1 MSLKAKLLLVN
12 TINNYIGFGDGH
24 KKEIERIGFASYLR
38 QWVNPITNDQAF
50 LVHSLYFYDAV
61 TGIQK
66 PRKNGASGIRF
77 INLLSHNF

>member
-1 MSLKAKLLLVN
+1 MAQ
-12 TINNYIGFGDGH
+12 

-38 QWVNPITNDQAF
+38 QWKSPHTNEQANF
-50 LVHSLYFYDAV
+50 GSSFFFNDVV

-77 INLLSHNF
+77 INMLSHNF